1 LAKSTAAQTM
11 AYPIFGGPLV
21 PTQLKGLWSEVEAG
35 HLTKQEF
42 ADRQEVLISQYVEIW
57 SDALRLPGESD
68 LTRSLCLEL
77 ADLTGCADLEVVK
90 ARCLDAVNAMRDEW
104 HEVVSEEDETTI
116 EEYYDKSRNYA
127 YELMWWH
134 TLEEDRSPLAYVCAL
149 HLASQNGCRFFLDF
163 GAGTGSGGLLFS
175 RHGAAVT
182 LADISST
189 LLDFSRRRL
198 VGRGIDACFIGLK
211 SESLPENACD
221 FIAAMDV
228 FEHLSEPEKTVEM
241 LAKSLQPGGIL
252 FGRFAAEED
261 ANRPS
266 HIARD
271 FQPTFDRLAGL
282 GFTEIWRDEWLW
294 GHQAFRKAPA

>member
-1 LAKSTAAQTM
+1 M

-134 TLEEDRSPLAYVCAL
+134 TLEEDRSPKWLP
-149 HLASQNGCRFFLDF
+149 
-163 GAGTGSGGLLFS
+163 LLFGFWS
-175 RHGAAVT
+175 GDRFGGPAVFPT
-182 LADISST
+182 WGCCHACGYQ
-189 LLDFSRRRL
+189 LDAL
-198 VGRGIDACFIGLK
+198 G
-211 SESLPENACD
+211 
-221 FIAAMDV
+221 
-228 FEHLSEPEKTVEM
+228 
-241 LAKSLQPGGIL
+241 
-252 FGRFAAEED
+252 
-261 ANRPS
+261 
-266 HIARD
+266 
-271 FQPTFDRLAGL
+271 FQP
-282 GFTEIWRDEWLW
+282 
-294 GHQAFRKAPA
+294 APPCWPGY